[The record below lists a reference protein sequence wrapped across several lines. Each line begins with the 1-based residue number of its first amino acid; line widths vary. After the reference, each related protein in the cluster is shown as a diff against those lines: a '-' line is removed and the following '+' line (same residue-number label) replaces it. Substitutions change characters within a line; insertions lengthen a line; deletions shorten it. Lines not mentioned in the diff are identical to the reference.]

1 MPVQIRPPAP
11 ARRDLKST
19 EQIAK
24 NVIEAISKS
33 PTELYE
39 FIDFSKVYGIA
50 LKIAFRCDR
59 QAAWE
64 LLGVYLRELEKI
76 ALWRRKYN
84 ERIDEV
90 STKIKDSSSIEPL
103 NQRLKIILDEARKL
117 KDEFEEDYRTIV
129 EKRKKVV
136 TENNLKRKRG
146 MNDSL

>member
-1 MPVQIRPPAP
+1 MFSDRPQAP
-11 ARRDLKST
+11 ARRYLRST

-24 NVIEAISKS
+24 NVIDAISKGPS
-33 PTELYE
+33 ELYE

-64 LLGVYLRELEKI
+64 LLGVYIRELEKI

-90 STKIKDSSSIEPL
+90 SKKIKESSSMEPL
-103 NQRLKIILDEARKL
+103 NERLKIILEEARKL
-117 KDEFEEDYRTIV
+117 KDEFGEDYRSIL
-129 EKRKKVV
+129 EKRKERLEGKLP
-136 TENNLKRKRG
+136 EQPEK
-146 MNDSL
+146 

>member
-1 MPVQIRPPAP
+1 LFRARSPAP
-11 ARRDLKST
+11 ARRYLRST

-24 NVIEAISKS
+24 NVIEAISKGQS
-33 PTELYE
+33 ELYE

-64 LLGVYLRELEKI
+64 LLGVYIRELEKI

-103 NQRLKIILDEARKL
+103 NKTIPLTFYFLSGLKLPKRDKSAQSPKTERK
-117 KDEFEEDYRTIV
+117 I
-129 EKRKKVV
+129 
-136 TENNLKRKRG
+136 
-146 MNDSL
+146 

>member
-1 MPVQIRPPAP
+1 LR
-11 ARRDLKST
+11 ST

-33 PTELYE
+33 RSELYG
-39 FIDFSKVYGIA
+39 FINFSKVYGIA

-90 STKIKDSSSIEPL
+90 SRKIKESSSMEPL
-103 NQRLKIILDEARKL
+103 NERMKIILDEARKL
-117 KDEFEEDYRTIV
+117 NEEFEEDYRSML
-129 EKRKKVV
+129 EKRK
-136 TENNLKRKRG
+136 ERLEGELSKRQK
-146 MNDSL
+146 SKTL